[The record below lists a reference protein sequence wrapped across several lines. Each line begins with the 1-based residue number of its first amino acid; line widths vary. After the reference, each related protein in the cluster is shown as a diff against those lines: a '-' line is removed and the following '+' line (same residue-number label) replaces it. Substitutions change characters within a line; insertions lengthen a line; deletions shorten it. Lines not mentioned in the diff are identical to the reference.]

1 MSERSFDLRHG
12 RQEGVMGKKN
22 TRTGPP
28 AARGDYVSVK
38 IKRSHYELARA
49 IVGLLDGVT
58 LMDWLGDLIVRE
70 AAQTGRHTL
79 AQRLE
84 KLLESA
90 RASSSADSHRK

>member
-1 MSERSFDLRHG
+1 
-12 RQEGVMGKKN
+12 MGKKT

-28 AARGDYVSVK
+28 AAKGDYVSIK

-58 LMDWLGDLIVRE
+58 LMDWLGDLIVHE
-70 AAQTGRHTL
+70 AAQTGRQTL

-90 RASSSADSHRK
+90 RAASLDDSHRK